1 MMLPRPSDRSSHL
14 PEEHRL
20 VTLIS
25 QFCTFSIVPE
35 GGTLAAH
42 GLREPG
48 RVYECRQK
56 SGSADR
62 AVLASDRY
70 AKLAFVPPIYPPT
83 GIVSRRTCT
92 LCLTSLTTAPRGCKH
107 RKALALYA
115 VCSHCPYVPPGVC
128 VLDLRGGA
136 GGSGGWLAGWLA
148 QRS

>member
-20 VTLIS
+20 DTLIS
-25 QFCTFSIVPE
+25 QFCTFSIFTE

-83 GIVSRRTCT
+83 GTMVRYVNLRVSADRVY
-92 LCLTSLTTAPRGCKH
+92 H
-107 RKALALYA
+107 
-115 VCSHCPYVPPGVC
+115 
-128 VLDLRGGA
+128 
-136 GGSGGWLAGWLA
+136 GSRFA
-148 QRS
+148 

>member
-20 VTLIS
+20 DTLIS
-25 QFCTFSIVPE
+25 QFCTFSIFTE

-83 GIVSRRTCT
+83 GTRCIHVARQPAAAALRKPLHVYHINPPPSSHEACPRPASSRSPSRPVAHRCIS
-92 LCLTSLTTAPRGCKH
+92 TSAR
-107 RKALALYA
+107 
-115 VCSHCPYVPPGVC
+115 
-128 VLDLRGGA
+128 
-136 GGSGGWLAGWLA
+136 
-148 QRS
+148 

>member
-20 VTLIS
+20 DTLIS
-25 QFCTFSIVPE
+25 QFCTFSIFTE

-83 GIVSRRTCT
+83 GRPLKAYLAPPFDHGQLGPRASA
-92 LCLTSLTTAPRGCKH
+92 TAEAFPD
-107 RKALALYA
+107 LAPTP
-115 VCSHCPYVPPGVC
+115 VCSS
-128 VLDLRGGA
+128 L
-136 GGSGGWLAGWLA
+136 SI
-148 QRS
+148 QRPTLLMFAV